1 MKQQKILRNLLLAG
15 VFFANAAA
23 AQIQVVNIN
32 LGTPVNVEAAVG
44 LSPYLPYTRTAVNVV
59 AIPKDLAT
67 NKLIGGLTAANFDV
81 RLLEPAGSKCSK
93 MNITGFQAMS
103 GVYNL
108 IVEFDDMSCLWSV
121 RDYLV
126 HVRMKGGY
134 IGNDVA
140 VAPVR

>member
-15 VFFANAAA
+15 VFFASAAA

-32 LGTPVNVEAAVG
+32 LSTPVNLEAAVG
-44 LSPYLPYTRTAVNVV
+44 LSPYLPYTRTAISVV
-59 AIPKDLAT
+59 AIPQDRTT
-67 NKLIGGLTAANFDV
+67 NKLITGLTAANFEV
-81 RLLEPAGSKCSK
+81 RMLEPAGSKCAK

-103 GVYNL
+103 GVYNMM
-108 IVEFDDMSCLWSV
+108 VEFDDMSCLWSV

-134 IGNDVA
+134 SGHDVA
-140 VAPVR
+140 TAPVR